1 MVNIFGYISES
12 KYMVPSTGKNKTRLR
27 LDQLGLSLLRGL
39 HVCFVSFEGL
49 THAKQGKVADW
60 KHQTPIQP
68 KHEATSRSSC
78 RRCLSSASSACSTCP
93 HLQSQAITDQWWI
106 APLGHRIRLKN
117 PKTMHSLAPKNW
129 FQNDIEIQIRHV
141 SPPSMHSQLLHLFTW
156 SRQSYCYH
164 QFKVRMYGIKLSSP
178 AHSFTHASML
188 PLPAPRLGKIH
199 DACPTLGRPAGIFG
213 HSSHCKA
220 FNVCDDMQFCCLVTP
235 VPSKARCQSRCES
248 TVSTAVAITRSHA
261 SRETT
266 PSAASLFVCV
276 HCRRISQRRVRKIYA
291 SSGWSVP
298 VAPAGTTRTCNPNV
312 LANDLTVEWRWQAA
326 QSKRSVKGFSGQ

>member
-1 MVNIFGYISES
+1 MIDSLPRFLSGLLLVKWLIVHISL
-12 KYMVPSTGKNKTRLR
+12 STGQMTFTPPPMSF
-27 LDQLGLSLLRGL
+27 LDQGCNTVSVNWMPRGPT
-39 HVCFVSFEGL
+39 STE
-49 THAKQGKVADW
+49 
-60 KHQTPIQP
+60 QP
-68 KHEATSRSSC
+68 V
-78 RRCLSSASSACSTCP
+78 
-93 HLQSQAITDQWWI
+93 
-106 APLGHRIRLKN
+106 
-117 PKTMHSLAPKNW
+117 HSLVFWDGTTDSSERCCCP
-129 FQNDIEIQIRHV
+129 
-141 SPPSMHSQLLHLFTW
+141 SPCKVHYSMHSQLLHLFTW

-220 FNVCDDMQFCCLVTP
+220 FNACDDMQFCCLVTP

-266 PSAASLFVCV
+266 PSAASLL
-276 HCRRISQRRVRKIYA
+276 SA
-291 SSGWSVP
+291 STAAGSHSVGCEKYMHQ
-298 VAPAGTTRTCNPNV
+298 A
-312 LANDLTVEWRWQAA
+312 VEVYR
-326 QSKRSVKGFSGQ
+326 

>member
-49 THAKQGKVADW
+49 THAKQRKVADW

-106 APLGHRIRLKN
+106 APLGHRICLKN
-117 PKTMHSLAPKNW
+117 PKTMRSLAPKNW

-141 SPPSMHSQLLHLFTW
+141 SPPSMHS
-156 SRQSYCYH
+156 
-164 QFKVRMYGIKLSSP
+164 
-178 AHSFTHASML
+178 
-188 PLPAPRLGKIH
+188 LPAPWLGKIH

-220 FNVCDDMQFCCLVTP
+220 FNVCNDMQFCCLVTP

-298 VAPAGTTRTCNPNV
+298 VAPADTTRTCNPNV
-312 LANDLTVEWRWQAA
+312 LANDLTVEWRWHAA